1 MVRIRPKDLCD
12 KLITFKVIWRFFY
25 DLFLEKIR

>member
-12 KLITFKVIWRFFY
+12 KLKTFKEKWRLFNY
-25 DLFLEKIR
+25 LFLEKIR

>member
-1 MVRIRPKDLCD
+1 MVRIRPLDLCD
-12 KLITFKVIWRFFY
+12 KLITFKEKWRLFN